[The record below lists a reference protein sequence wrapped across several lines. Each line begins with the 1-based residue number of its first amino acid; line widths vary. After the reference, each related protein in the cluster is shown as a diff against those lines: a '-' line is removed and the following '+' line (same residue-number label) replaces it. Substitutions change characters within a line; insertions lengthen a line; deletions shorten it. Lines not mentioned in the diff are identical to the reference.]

1 MQLIL
6 YQSGNDDD
14 DDDDVD
20 YDNDN
25 DGDDAKSQCCF
36 EIQRNERVIKIW
48 PYGRNRVHFHD

>member
-14 DDDDVD
+14 DDDVD
-20 YDNDN
+20 DDND
-25 DGDDAKSQCCF
+25 DDDDAKSQCCF